1 MAILQKILFLVIG
14 LMTGKPIGQADNGA
28 SAAAGAFNS
37 LAFYSAAIGGV
48 AWVFGPG
55 REWHVT
61 FNALELSA
69 VGLAAAI
76 LGALFLHLKP
86 PGPG

>member
-1 MAILQKILFLVIG
+1 MLAKIFFLVLG
-14 LMTGKPIGQADNGA
+14 LLTGKPIGAADNGA

-37 LAFYSAAIGGV
+37 VAFYSAALGGL

-55 REWHVT
+55 REWHIT

-86 PGPG
+86 PGAP